1 MATSIIDNDLTGVE
15 NKLSFF
21 LSSSLPGEVGEV
33 ITNDSSDAI
42 VVLAWGTLYQV
53 PPGCSV
59 GGKDTIDKGVDF
71 YKPGS
76 LV

>member
-1 MATSIIDNDLTGVE
+1 MALSITDSDLTGVE

-21 LSSSLPGEVGEV
+21 LSSGSPGEAGEV
-33 ITNDSSDAI
+33 ITNDSSDITI
-42 VVLAWGTLYQV
+42 VMAWGTLYQV

-59 GGKDTIDKGVDF
+59 GGLNTIDKGVDF

-76 LV
+76 LI